1 MSVFLLENENENENE
16 NEITKN
22 WFLNNIMI
30 YFIKS

>member
-1 MSVFLLENENENENE
+1 MSVFLLENENENE